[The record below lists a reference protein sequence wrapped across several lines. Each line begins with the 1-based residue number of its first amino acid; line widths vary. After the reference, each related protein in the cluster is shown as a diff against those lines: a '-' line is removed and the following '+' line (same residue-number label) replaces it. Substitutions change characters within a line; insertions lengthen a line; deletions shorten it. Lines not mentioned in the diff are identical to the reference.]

1 MRFMMKNVQY
11 ILVADYVP
19 VANKGEEAIIR
30 GIEDMLRDN
39 RSVEIGLF
47 DNVNEISRSGNIT
60 IFPREWIFRREG
72 GEVSTG
78 ILPRHRRILKDIL
91 ISLQM
96 RLGCYSRLKNLI
108 SSSNQ
113 KYQPLQEFFNQAE
126 YVLVGHDA
134 VFCVESCGVVHLAK
148 KSGKCTGILGSSVG
162 IRWYRRLYQ
171 DWIFR
176 RTIDE
181 ADFCVFR
188 DRSSYEHIKQIVR
201 DPTKPILAPDPAF
214 AMRASELS
222 AAHKVLERYETYQ
235 RARESGKKIVGAT
248 VLEKGVVYKFFIPK
262 TDTVAKYQAHAEYVA
277 GIFDSLIKE
286 RNVFVVFLP
295 HSIEEDYS
303 DLIAARHV
311 TEAMSSTADDYMILN
326 EDLCARLL
334 KSIISECD
342 FLVGERA
349 HSLIGSVSVGTP
361 FLGLTNNRDSR
372 IQDILGEMC
381 QCKNQLVDMNA
392 LDSKSASRK
401 ALEIFD
407 NRKAI
412 KKSLQVTS
420 RMLMEQLV
428 EITRIV
434 KASKDRSR
442 E

>member
-1 MRFMMKNVQY
+1 M
-11 ILVADYVP
+11 
-19 VANKGEEAIIR
+19 
-30 GIEDMLRDN
+30 
-39 RSVEIGLF
+39 
-47 DNVNEISRSGNIT
+47 
-60 IFPREWIFRREG
+60 
-72 GEVSTG
+72 
-78 ILPRHRRILKDIL
+78 
-91 ISLQM
+91 
-96 RLGCYSRLKNLI
+96 
-108 SSSNQ
+108 
-113 KYQPLQEFFNQAE
+113 
-126 YVLVGHDA
+126 
-134 VFCVESCGVVHLAK
+134 
-148 KSGKCTGILGSSVG
+148 
-162 IRWYRRLYQ
+162 
-171 DWIFR
+171 
-176 RTIDE
+176 
-181 ADFCVFR
+181 
-188 DRSSYEHIKQIVR
+188 
-201 DPTKPILAPDPAF
+201 
-214 AMRASELS
+214 
-222 AAHKVLERYETYQ
+222 
-235 RARESGKKIVGAT
+235 
-248 VLEKGVVYKFFIPK
+248 LEKGVVYKFFIPK
-262 TDTVAKYQAHAEYVA
+262 TDAVAKYQAHAEYVA

-295 HSIEEDYS
+295 HSIEEDNS

-349 HSLIGSVSVGTP
+349 HSLISSVSVGTP

-372 IQDILGEMC
+372 IHEILGEMC

-434 KASKDRSR
+434 KASKDRSG